1 MPSELK
7 PCPWCN
13 GPAETRNSRW
23 CGTDHWGVACTGCGN
38 PWFDYRA
45 ITEAEAIAAWN
56 QRPEPA
62 TPAGEEGLVEE
73 LARIIYPSSWAVMDS
88 YLAQMLRKYKGENV
102 AYDPEQYKHKES
114 MTKARA
120 ILPIINRREA
130 AAHAAGRAAERADV
144 VAWLQTGISGGAKMP
159 VAIADAIALG
169 QHGSK
174 GDE

>member
-23 CGTDHWGVACTGCGN
+23 YGTDHWGVACTGCGN

-62 TPAGEEGLVEE
+62 TPAGDDADLLDEIAEAISDTLDMDWQ
-73 LARIIYPSSWAVMDS
+73 PSWAAPNI
-88 YLAQMLRKYKGENV
+88 LAL
-102 AYDPEQYKHKES
+102 
-114 MTKARA
+114 
-120 ILPIINRREA
+120 INRER
-130 AAHAAGRAAERADV
+130 AAGEAKGRADERDEV
-144 VAWLQTGISGGAKMP
+144 VAWLRNGDSAEADYYTIAAAF
-159 VAIADAIALG
+159 AIERG

-174 GDE
+174 GNE